1 MHGQPANVG
10 QYGRC
15 VVITTWKRIS
25 ANEVEIINSKDARS
39 VVRVGLDGERWLEGD
54 GRPVL
59 VAVVVA
65 AANMLNEEFKLD
77 E

>member
-1 MHGQPANVG
+1 M
-10 QYGRC
+10 
-15 VVITTWKRIS
+15 ITTWKRIS

-39 VVRVGLDGERWLEGD
+39 VVRVDLDGERWLEGD